1 MFIDFREGKREQG
14 GGRETVVWERNTDW
28 LPPVHALT
36 RDQTH
41 HLGTCSDGEPIL
53 QPFGAWDAAAT
64 NRATWPGPM
73 HIILMIE

>member
-41 HLGTCSDGEPIL
+41 HLGMCSDGEPIL
-53 QPFGAWDAAAT
+53 QPLV
-64 NRATWPGPM
+64 PGMLLQPTGPPGQGPCT
-73 HIILMIE
+73 